1 MNNNQLYGD
10 QFNQNN
16 QTLTGPVTATQ
27 PVGTF
32 TNVYITDIAASSSSA
47 NSTLIIKS
55 GSTVIYEAQLLQ
67 TAAGISAFDE
77 TFNTPLKGT
86 KGTQITAT
94 VNGGGTTTIIMNG
107 YTLADA

>member
-16 QTLTGPVTATQ
+16 QTIVGPVTATQ
-27 PVGTF
+27 AVGTF
-32 TNVYITDIAASSSSA
+32 TNVYITDLMASSSSA
-47 NSTLIIKS
+47 NSTLIVKS

-67 TAAGISAFDE
+67 TAAGISVFDE
-77 TFNTPLKGT
+77 SFVTPLKGT
-86 KGTQITAT
+86 KGTQVTAT
-94 VNGGGTTTIIMNG
+94 VSGTGTVTVIMSG